1 MHPLDSLLA
10 DPALIDDPYPTYRR
24 LREEAPVFWSA
35 HMNGWVVTRYEDV
48 LRTFSDPQH
57 FRNGGRFEP
66 VFDALPAEV
75 HAEFAPMRR
84 HFMHGIIGADPPDH
98 TRLRALV
105 QKAFAPRALDAMR
118 APVAEIV
125 ARLLDECAGRDEI
138 DVVRDL
144 ANPLPVLV
152 IAQMLGVPAEMG
164 PLFKRWS
171 DEVMRFQSSGR
182 ATLDEMR
189 ISQRALFEFRA
200 ALEELFAQRRADPRD
215 DLVTALVQAEDQ
227 GDRLSEEE
235 LLATCVTLLVAGH
248 ETTTNLIANGQLAL
262 LKNPGQMEMLREN
275 PSLMGTAVEEMLRYD
290 TSLQRNRRIVGED
303 VDLNGQHL
311 RRGQFVMQV
320 IGAANRDPEVFAE
333 PDRFDITRSP
343 NPHIGF
349 GRGIHFC
356 LGAPLARIEAPAALA
371 ALLERFPRMRLV
383 HEQQDWRR
391 EMGALR
397 SMRTL
402 YVKTN
407 PAS

>member
-1 MHPLDSLLA
+1 
-10 DPALIDDPYPTYRR
+10 
-24 LREEAPVFWSA
+24 
-35 HMNGWVVTRYEDV
+35 MNGWVVTRYEDV

-303 VDLNGQHL
+303 VDLTGQHL